1 MNKKMK
7 AGEAWK
13 FDTKLV
19 DESEITTFGS
29 VKS

>member
-19 DESEITTFGS
+19 DESEITTFGH
-29 VKS
+29 VKR